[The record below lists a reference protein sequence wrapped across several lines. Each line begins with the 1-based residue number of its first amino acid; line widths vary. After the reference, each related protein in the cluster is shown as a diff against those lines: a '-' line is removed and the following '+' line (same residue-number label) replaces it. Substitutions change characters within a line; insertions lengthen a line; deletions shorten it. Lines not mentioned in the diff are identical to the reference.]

1 MNIWSIFKNHKKGF
15 QQLKPFAMLL
25 LIQEYIPEFYK
36 ENKRF
41 KESEEYL
48 RYNEWGLALESLI
61 ELADD
66 SGHYFSNCFWNNL
79 TICAN
84 KMEMF
89 AEAEYCR
96 QQLIK
101 NETTLGSKLPNGSTA
116 VKIDD
121 NTYQHYTAKIVIN
134 KLADNRREKDKLDE
148 LINNDGFHIKWHG
161 RGGIIY
167 YVDNGKVLEI
177 SFEMS
182 GVRQYDLLPCFDGL
196 KGWSIPANKPF
207 AFKEKSAI
215 KEKFLEWLKTKR
227 IKTDIQ

>member
-1 MNIWSIFKNHKKGF
+1 MNIWSIFKKHKKGF

-36 ENKRF
+36 ENKGF

-66 SGHYFSNCFWNNL
+66 SGHYFSNYFWNNL

-161 RGGIIY
+161 RGGLFIM
-167 YVDNGKVLEI
+167 LTT
-177 SFEMS
+177 
-182 GVRQYDLLPCFDGL
+182 
-196 KGWSIPANKPF
+196 
-207 AFKEKSAI
+207 
-215 KEKFLEWLKTKR
+215 EKFLK
-227 IKTDIQ
+227 